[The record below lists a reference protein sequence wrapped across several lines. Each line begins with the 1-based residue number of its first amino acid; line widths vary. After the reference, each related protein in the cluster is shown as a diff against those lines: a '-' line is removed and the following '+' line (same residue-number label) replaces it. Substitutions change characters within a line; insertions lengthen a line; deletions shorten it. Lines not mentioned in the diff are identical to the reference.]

1 MRSLRWNLAVEFW
14 NITMVT
20 FLVSLYKLFF
30 KVFKRILKIWFD
42 PIFLKRL
49 GWSSNFQ
56 LSMDRNQ
63 QMTQLRVFNI
73 ATLLCIPLS
82 LSTSILTSLSLSLFF
97 ISQYM
102 TVNQKKNLK
111 KGVNGMNEVH
121 LGFTLVS
128 LYI

>member
-1 MRSLRWNLAVEFW
+1 
-14 NITMVT
+14 
-20 FLVSLYKLFF
+20 
-30 KVFKRILKIWFD
+30 
-42 PIFLKRL
+42 
-49 GWSSNFQ
+49 
-56 LSMDRNQ
+56 MDRNQ

-97 ISQYM
+97 HFAIHDSQSK
-102 TVNQKKNLK
+102 KKNLK

-121 LGFTLVS
+121 LGFTFKLVS